1 MIGVDGCRAGWC
13 VAYDSSEDV
22 VVELCDHISE
32 VVTKTK
38 NLNQILIDIPIGLP
52 DIIHPRSVEKIA
64 RSVMKQRAST
74 IFETPCRRAVY
85 ADSYQKALSCHQQYS
100 GKGIS
105 IQSWYICPKIR
116 EVDAF
121 LQEQS
126 TYVNVLKEAHPE
138 LCFYFLQKELIHLNS
153 KKTNEGIEQ
162 RLAIL
167 ENWKGEVRDIY
178 QSARSFFRKK
188 DVQDDDIIDAL
199 CLWIV
204 NRLSQKKSLS
214 RLVKTEK
221 DKLGLDMN
229 MHYANP
235 HDHEL

>member
-13 VAYDSSEDV
+13 VDYETSGGV
-22 VVELCDHISE
+22 VIDLCDQIST
-32 VVTKTK
+32 VVAEEK
-38 NLNQILIDIPIGLP
+38 NPEQVLIDIPIGLP
-52 DIIHPRSVEKIA
+52 DIIHPRSVEKVA
-64 RSVMKQRAST
+64 RSVMKKRAAT
-74 IFETPCRRAVY
+74 VFETPCREAVY
-85 ADSYQKALSCHQQYS
+85 ADTYQEALRCHQQYS

-116 EVDAF
+116 EVDTF

-138 LCFYFLQKELIHLNS
+138 LCFYFLQKEPTHLES
-153 KKTNEGIEQ
+153 KKTREGIEQ

-167 ENWKGEVRDIY
+167 EIWKEEVRDIY
-178 QSARSFFRKK
+178 QSARSSFRKK

-199 CLWIV
+199 CLYVV
-204 NRLSQKKSLS
+204 NVLS
-214 RLVKTEK
+214 RKNELLGLVKPAS

-229 MHYANP
+229 MYYVNP
-235 HDHEL
+235 YGHDL